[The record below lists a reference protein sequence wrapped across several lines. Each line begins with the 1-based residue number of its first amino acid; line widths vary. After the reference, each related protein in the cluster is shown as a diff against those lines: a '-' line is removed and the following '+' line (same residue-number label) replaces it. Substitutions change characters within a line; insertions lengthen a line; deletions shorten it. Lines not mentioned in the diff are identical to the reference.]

1 MHQDRKAKHSARAV
15 CTSVLRRL
23 RRLRQM
29 SHRLTVSIVSIVSI
43 AGCAS
48 IPPLPSTTI
57 VLAEFDAS
65 RGAITSVAEIT
76 PHAGYNNQPAF
87 SLDGS
92 HVYYVDDV
100 NGGTDIVRYDRAS
113 GVRTRLTNTSEAEFS
128 PTPMSDRRSL
138 SVVRVA
144 RPTASGEDYT
154 ESQQLWRYDS
164 TGRAIAP
171 IIGMRRIG
179 YHCWM
184 SDAIVAVFVVGNEE
198 RGEPHTLRVVEL
210 TSRQSVTV
218 ARSIGRTIRMSPQQR
233 LTYVDKSDSTRW
245 VLMSIKV
252 GDDRGTPII
261 PMPRGSEDFA
271 WLADGRVLIS
281 TADGLVLATQTGSA
295 WAFAPVSGALP
306 LRGRIGR
313 ITLSPDERT
322 IAMVITRETR

>member
-1 MHQDRKAKHSARAV
+1 
-15 CTSVLRRL
+15 
-23 RRLRQM
+23 M

-76 PHAGYNNQPAF
+76 PHVGYNNQPAF

-100 NGGTDIVRYDRAS
+100 NGGTDIVRYDRTN
-113 GVRTRLTNTSEAEFS
+113 GIRTRVTQTPEAEFS
-128 PTPMSDRRSL
+128 PTPMPDGRSL
-138 SVVRVA
+138 SAVRVA
-144 RPTASGEDYT
+144 RPTSTGNEYT

-179 YHCWM
+179 YHCWISQGM
-184 SDAIVAVFVVGNEE
+184 VAVFVVGDEDLN
-198 RGEPHTLRVVEL
+198 EPHALRVVDL
-210 TSRQSVTV
+210 ASRQSVTV

-245 VLMSIKV
+245 MLTTIRMGEQQS
-252 GDDRGTPII
+252 TPEFA
-261 PMPRGSEDFA
+261 MPQGSEDFA

-281 TADGLVLATQTGSA
+281 RGSELAVASQTNGVWSYA
-295 WAFAPVSGALP
+295 TVTGTLP

-313 ITLSPDERT
+313 IALSPDERT
-322 IAMVITRETR
+322 IAMVISREAR